1 MMNGNE
7 IVNKGD
13 FEMNMNNLMDKK
25 GMMND
30 EMDEEERKIRAE
42 LFLL

>member
-1 MMNGNE
+1 MNGNE
-7 IVNKGD
+7 MINRREFD
-13 FEMNMNNLMDKK
+13 MNNLMDKK
-25 GMMND
+25 GTMDD